1 MLEVGGGLGVLSEHL
16 AERVAHVHVVELD
29 RTLEPALRDALDAH
43 PNTTLHFADAVKLD
57 LAALDPPPDKVVAN
71 LPYGVAATV
80 ILRTVAELPRV
91 TTWVAMV
98 QKEVGQRLAAKPGT
112 PAYGVPSVLAQLAC
126 DVRVLRPVSRTVFH
140 PVPNVDSVLV
150 GLTRRGP
157 APEPALRTLV
167 SQGFAHRRKA
177 LARSLSLAPGAEP
190 GIRDRARAALA
201 AIGRPPDARAE
212 QLAPDGVARPPGGAG
227 AMRRMRAAAPGKVN
241 LCLFIGRARQDGYHP
256 LVSLVQPVSI
266 ADELELEPADGD
278 ADEVVCPGVDGENL
292 AARAIAR
299 FRAETGWDGP
309 PVRLTITKRVPVAAG
324 MGGGS
329 ADAAAALRL
338 VAAVAEHDRSDGA
351 LQRIAVGLGA
361 DVPSQLEPER
371 CLMTGIGEG
380 VRRARRPRRVR
391 PADRP
396 LGAPPEHPGGLRRA
410 RPPRPRPR
418 RRRARPPQRPGPGRG
433 ARGQPARRAPA
444 PQRPRGAGP
453 QPLPADRGCA
463 RRRPRVRRG
472 PRDGLRL
479 GPDGVR
485 DLPRRGR
492 RRARPRRRRG
502 AAPASSAR
510 RRGRPG
516 RPRLRRAAGGLSVHP
531 LWIAGAVALVLYLVV
546 RRRHH
551 GKLTLGV
558 GALAAAGAL
567 LIGFGVIELPNVEHL
582 IEDAGQALG
591 KWTYLAVGIL
601 AFLETGAFIG
611 LVAPGET
618 TVIVGGL
625 VAGQGEISL
634 FVLIAIVWACAVAGD
649 LTSYTLGRRLG
660 REFMVKHGARVK
672 ITEERLE
679 QVEAFFD
686 RRGGSTILIGRFI
699 GLVRA
704 IAPFIAGASKMPL
717 RKFLPYDILGA
728 GLWATTFC
736 VLGYVF
742 WRSFDQLTAWVSRGL
757 FAFGL
762 FVAVVVAIVFLVRL
776 QRSEELQ
783 AKTKA
788 WIAEQLEKPYLRPVA
803 PYLRAG
809 WERIGQPAA
818 RASEAPA
825 RFVWNRL
832 TPGDLGLEVT
842 TLLAIAAVGSFVF
855 FLLADGL
862 SERDLLVGDRVAA
875 DIADRI
881 RMGWLVDL
889 VEDRDRARL
898 VRGGGDRRRGDLAV
912 GGRPAPLPR
921 RGRARRRLAAH
932 LPADPHGQSALRPA
946 AAGRRARRRRRERLP
961 ERARGLLGGVDRL
974 RGRAGAD
981 RRQLG
986 RPDGRR
992 DRRRDPRRGDRAD
1005 ADLPQRPLPVR
1016 RRGRLGPGRHRLRPA
1031 GDRRPGRRAPASQ

>member
-1 MLEVGGGLGVLSEHL
+1 M
-16 AERVAHVHVVELD
+16 
-29 RTLEPALRDALDAH
+29 
-43 PNTTLHFADAVKLD
+43 
-57 LAALDPPPDKVVAN
+57 
-71 LPYGVAATV
+71 
-80 ILRTVAELPRV
+80 
-91 TTWVAMV
+91 
-98 QKEVGQRLAAKPGT
+98 
-112 PAYGVPSVLAQLAC
+112 
-126 DVRVLRPVSRTVFH
+126 
-140 PVPNVDSVLV
+140 
-150 GLTRRGP
+150 
-157 APEPALRTLV
+157 
-167 SQGFAHRRKA
+167 
-177 LARSLSLAPGAEP
+177 
-190 GIRDRARAALA
+190 
-201 AIGRPPDARAE
+201 
-212 QLAPDGVARPPGGAG
+212 
-227 AMRRMRAAAPGKVN
+227 
-241 LCLFIGRARQDGYHP
+241 
-256 LVSLVQPVSI
+256 
-266 ADELELEPADGD
+266 
-278 ADEVVCPGVDGENL
+278 
-292 AARAIAR
+292 
-299 FRAETGWDGP
+299 
-309 PVRLTITKRVPVAAG
+309 
-324 MGGGS
+324 
-329 ADAAAALRL
+329 
-338 VAAVAEHDRSDGA
+338 
-351 LQRIAVGLGA
+351 
-361 DVPSQLEPER
+361 
-371 CLMTGIGEG
+371 
-380 VRRARRPRRVR
+380 
-391 PADRP
+391 
-396 LGAPPEHPGGLRRA
+396 
-410 RPPRPRPR
+410 
-418 RRRARPPQRPGPGRG
+418 
-433 ARGQPARRAPA
+433 
-444 PQRPRGAGP
+444 
-453 QPLPADRGCA
+453 
-463 RRRPRVRRG
+463 
-472 PRDGLRL
+472 
-479 GPDGVR
+479 
-485 DLPRRGR
+485 
-492 RRARPRRRRG
+492 
-502 AAPASSAR
+502 
-510 RRGRPG
+510 
-516 RPRLRRAAGGLSVHP
+516 HP
-531 LWIAGAVALVLYLVV
+531 LWIAGAVALVVYLVV

-672 ITEERLE
+672 ITEARLE

-889 VEDRDRARL
+889 SKIVTAL
-898 VRGGGDRRRGDLAV
+898 GSFVAV
-912 GGRPAPLPR
+912 AIAVAATSLWAV
-921 RGRARRRLAAH
+921 ARRRYLDAGVLVVASLLTYLLTHMAKAHYDRPRPADALVDAAGSAFPSAHAAYSVAWIACAVVLVRTGGSWAGRTAVVTAAVILAAAIGLTRIYLNVH
-932 LPADPHGQSALRPA
+932 YLSDVEAGWGLGATVFALLGIVALVVGRLRHNEAPA
-946 AAGRRARRRRRERLP
+946 A
-961 ERARGLLGGVDRL
+961 
-974 RGRAGAD
+974 
-981 RRQLG
+981 
-986 RPDGRR
+986 
-992 DRRRDPRRGDRAD
+992 
-1005 ADLPQRPLPVR
+1005 
-1016 RRGRLGPGRHRLRPA
+1016 
-1031 GDRRPGRRAPASQ
+1031 